1 MSESSQIIPMQTAE
15 GAYLVSTGR
24 GDLYARHVFNAMT
37 LASESVFPVLDPS
50 LPAIGILGS
59 RGVAVKGNQGSAPCH
74 FSY

>member
-15 GAYLVSTGR
+15 GAYLVSTGL
-24 GDLYARHVFNAMT
+24 GDLYARHVFNSVT
-37 LASESVFPVLDPS
+37 LTSESIFSVLDPS

-59 RGVAVKGNQGSAPCH
+59 HGVAVKSKQGSAPCH